1 MTVKSLPLTLA
12 VLLALGAGG
21 VTAQDKV
28 GTVHFTTTCSAAVQG
43 DFERAVAMLHSFW
56 FSASTAALAPV
67 AQADPGCGLAHWGVA
82 MNLLGNPFG
91 RPPSPSVPADRGTA
105 VERA

>member
-28 GTVHFTTTCSAAVQG
+28 GTVHFPTSCSAAVQG

-56 FSASTAALAPV
+56 FSASTAAFAAV
-67 AQADPGCGLAHWGVA
+67 AQADPGCGIAHWGVA
-82 MNLLGNPFG
+82 LNLP
-91 RPPSPSVPADRGTA
+91 RHPPRSAPLPPART
-105 VERA
+105 RR